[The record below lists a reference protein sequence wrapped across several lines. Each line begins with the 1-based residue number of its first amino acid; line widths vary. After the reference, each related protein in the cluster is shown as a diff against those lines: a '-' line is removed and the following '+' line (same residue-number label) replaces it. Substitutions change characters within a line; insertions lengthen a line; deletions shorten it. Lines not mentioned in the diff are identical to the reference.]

1 MGAMIVA
8 IDNYYV
14 FRKDDTSGLKQIIS
28 RVCEDIEKYKIL
40 SNVSGS
46 TLLICKIRYLLLKSG
61 FYKRNNKKNIKD

>member
-28 RVCEDIEKYKIL
+28 RVCEDIEKYK
-40 SNVSGS
+40 
-46 TLLICKIRYLLLKSG
+46 Y
-61 FYKRNNKKNIKD
+61 